1 VSDLQDEERLNAE
14 KLDVLGRWGSG
25 LASDPR
31 DEVRAAGKAI
41 SLLIEEIERLHVE
54 LWHARDKSEP
64 PVPPAAA
71 DDPPVDN
78 IAERLLA
85 RVRWAFSR

>member
-25 LASDPR
+25 LASDAR

-54 LWHARDKSEP
+54 LWHARDTSESP
-64 PVPPAAA
+64 APPAVE
-71 DDPPVDN
+71 DPAVDN